1 MGRSE
6 PASCK
11 LQAASCKLQAAS
23 NDLGERRLSVNDF
36 MPIINLGLPQSANP
50 N

>member
-1 MGRSE
+1 MAGVN
-6 PASCK
+6 
-11 LQAASCKLQAAS
+11 LQAASK
-23 NDLGERRLSVNDF
+23 DLGERRLSVNDS